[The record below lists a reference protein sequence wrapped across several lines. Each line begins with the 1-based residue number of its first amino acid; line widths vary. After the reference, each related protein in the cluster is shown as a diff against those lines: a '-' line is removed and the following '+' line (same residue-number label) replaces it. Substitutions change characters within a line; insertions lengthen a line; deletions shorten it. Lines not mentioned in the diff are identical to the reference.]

1 MTKFTRIKEIIFGI
15 VTIACALLTMVAPS
29 DGYDVIILILAVWL
43 MIRGIRTLVYY
54 FSMARFM
61 VGGRSQLYSGVILLD
76 FGILTATLTDVPH
89 YYVLLYLIMMHA
101 FSGLIEVLRALEA
114 KRYGAPSWRLKLS
127 HGILNLLVTVASLIF
142 MKYLATA
149 VIVYGIGLIY
159 SSVMRIISACRKTKL
174 VYIQ

>member
-15 VTIACALLTMVAPS
+15 ATIACALLTMVAPS

-43 MIRGIRTLVYY
+43 IIRGIRTLVYY

-101 FSGLIEVLRALEA
+101 FSGLIEVLRAL
-114 KRYGAPSWRLKLS
+114 S
-127 HGILNLLVTVASLIF
+127 HRHSHESTP
-142 MKYLATA
+142 
-149 VIVYGIGLIY
+149 
-159 SSVMRIISACRKTKL
+159 
-174 VYIQ
+174 